1 MKFPKSTGTRDCYYS
16 PIPRYSGGEGR
27 VRGQRTS
34 VVTVF
39 TFFENNSSINPNVRI
54 MKPYLPL
61 TLTLSPEYRG
71 EGNEV
76 FCLFVFLAC

>member
-1 MKFPKSTGTRDCYYS
+1 MERSGMTDYS
-16 PIPRYSGGEGR
+16 PLPRYSGGEGR

-34 VVTVF
+34 VDTVF
-39 TFFENNSSINPNVRI
+39 TFFVNSFSKNQNVRI

-71 EGNEV
+71 EGNS
-76 FCLFVFLAC
+76 CAILT